1 MLKSDGAKFGHRTRP
16 LIGFIATEAEAHSA
30 DANQGA
36 LIVSNTPCAARP
48 LLHYVKI
55 SFWPITWYWFLMHL
69 TRHDVLSMPLSLQ
82 ETRTTSMEPLGYV
95 NCMRQ
100 VNSVETK

>member
-1 MLKSDGAKFGHRTRP
+1 MLKSDGAKFGHRARP
-16 LIGFIATEAEAHSA
+16 LIGFIAAEAETHSTRV
-30 DANQGA
+30 
-36 LIVSNTPCAARP
+36 LLLSLNTPCAARP

-95 NCMRQ
+95 DCMTQ